1 MGLKRHAYETQTN
14 FLPACLLLAFCLFG
28 VWLFAKSGHPPPTAT
43 EVIIET
49 SRVGTDGQV
58 VVVED
63 SIDITEAPDS
73 DVGEPKAVFLQ
84 PDSSAGDV
92 ESFQSAESAS
102 IGGLSKSPKDS
113 ETTEEEP
120 ELAFE
125 YSLCAD
131 KGVDH
136 IPCLDNEKA
145 IAKLKSRSHYEHR
158 ERHCPTG
165 DDTLQCLLPLPSGYK
180 PHINWPDSRDQ
191 IWYDNVPHPKL
202 ASYKAD
208 QNWVKPDGDKFIFP
222 GGGTQFKYGAT
233 KYIEWLQEAVPFLSW
248 GKHIRTALDMG
259 CGVASF
265 AAYLEPFSTRVMSV
279 APKDEHDAQIQ
290 FALERGVSAMIGVM
304 GTQRQPYPSNVFDIV
319 HCARC
324 RVPWHR
330 EGGKLLLELNR
341 LIRPG
346 GYFVWSATPVCPKC
360 KAKEPD
366 DKEIWEAMSELT
378 ANMCWRK
385 AAKEINMAFGVGVMV
400 WQKPT
405 DNDCYDT
412 RAEGT
417 QPPMCPEEDNADAA
431 WYVPIQACMHRVPTK
446 EKTRGVG
453 WPVEGKDRLSVVPTW
468 LEGVQKGIYGRRA
481 AVEFDADKAHWLRAY
496 RTYLTEMEIEW
507 ASVRNVMDMDAHY
520 GGFGAALEASAKPV
534 WTMNVVPVTSPDTLP
549 IIFDRGLLGVYHDW
563 CESFNTYPR
572 TYDMLHAD
580 RLLGAFATSSK
591 CGVADVMLE
600 MDRILRP
607 LGYVI
612 VREVDASHVRLIQ
625 AVARGMHWDAVSSIQ
640 KHNETLL
647 TFRKTMWR
655 PDPVADSTKNE

>member
-1 MGLKRHAYETQTN
+1 MGLKRNSYDSHSN
-14 FLPACLLLAFCLFG
+14 FLPGCLLFAFCLFG
-28 VWLFAKSGHPPPTAT
+28 VWLFAKSGQHPPPT
-43 EVIIET
+43 
-49 SRVGTDGQV
+49 V

-63 SIDITEAPDS
+63 TVDITEAEDAEA
-73 DVGEPKAVFLQ
+73 VEPRQAVFTEGDGSVGNPENFQ
-84 PDSSAGDV
+84 PSDQPTRSDSSNED
-92 ESFQSAESAS
+92 STQSANESTV
-102 IGGLSKSPKDS
+102 
-113 ETTEEEP
+113 ETEQDEP
-120 ELAFE
+120 EQTFE
-125 YSLCAD
+125 YPLCD
-131 KGVDH
+131 TTSDF

-145 IAKLKSRSHYEHR
+145 IARLKSRHHYEHR
-158 ERHCPTG
+158 ERHCPTAE
-165 DDTLQCLLPLPSGYK
+165 DEMSLQCVVPMPSGYK
-180 PHINWPDSRDQ
+180 PHINWPESRDQ

-208 QNWVKPDGDKFIFP
+208 QNWVKPEGDKFVFP

-233 KYIEWLQEAVPFLSW
+233 KYIEWLQEAVPVLSW
-248 GKHIRTALDMG
+248 GKHIRVALDMG

-290 FALERGVSAMIGVM
+290 FALERGVSALIGVM

-341 LIRPG
+341 MIRPG
-346 GYFVWSATPVCPKC
+346 GYFVWSATPVCPQC

-366 DKEIWEAMSELT
+366 DKEIWDAMSELT
-378 ANMCWRK
+378 TNMCWK
-385 AAKEINMAFGVGVMV
+385 VAAKEINMQFGVGVMV

-405 DNDCYDT
+405 NNECYDA
-412 RAEGT
+412 RPEGT
-417 QPPMCPEEDNADAA
+417 IPPMCPEEDNADAA

-446 EKTRGVG
+446 KATRGVG
-453 WPVEGKDRLSVVPTW
+453 WPAEGKERLTAVPQW
-468 LEGVQKGIYGRRA
+468 LAGVQRGIYGRKA
-481 AVEFDADKAHWLRAY
+481 AVEFEADKAHWLRAY

-507 ASVRNVMDMDAHY
+507 ATVRNVMDMDAHY

-534 WTMNVVPVTSPDTLP
+534 WTMNVVPTTSPDTLP

-580 RLLGAFATSSK
+580 RLLGAYANSDK
-591 CGVADVMLE
+591 CGVPDVMLE

-607 LGYVI
+607 MGYAI
-612 VREVDASHVRLIQ
+612 VREVDASHVKAIKG
-625 AVARGMHWDAVSSIQ
+625 VARGMHWDLISSIQ

-655 PDPVADSTKNE
+655 PDPAADSAAAKSSEE